1 MCTVKMNLI
10 STSVVLHCDLIRP
23 CSETKD
29 RMGSRMNSSLYLRT
43 DHSVHQM
50 QGSWLPRSLN
60 DVLLMVL
67 CI

>member
-1 MCTVKMNLI
+1 MESSMNF
-10 STSVVLHCDLIRP
+10 SLH
-23 CSETKD
+23 
-29 RMGSRMNSSLYLRT
+29 LRN
-43 DHSVHQM
+43 DYSARHM